1 MTTLETLLSDPE
13 TVGTWALVPDRSAI
27 SFKIRTMWG
36 LMPVKGAFTEFGGE
50 GRLTDSGTV
59 SGRIVIEVA
68 LLDTGIARRDK
79 HLRSADFFDVERF
92 GQITVVVNALHPASG
107 RLADLHTHFTIKGI
121 TEPVPLPVTITELDD
136 GSVRI
141 SGQTQIDRSRFDLG
155 WNKLGVM
162 SNAVVVSADAVFVHS
177 AQTA

>member
-13 TVGTWALVPDRSAI
+13 TVGAWALASDRSAVT
-27 SFKIRTMWG
+27 FKIRNMWG
-36 LMPVKGAFTEFGGE
+36 LMPVKGSFTEFTGE
-50 GRLTDSGTV
+50 GRLTDAGAV
-59 SGRIVIEVA
+59 SGRIVIQVA
-68 LLDTGIARRDK
+68 ALDTGIARRDK

-92 GQITVVVNALHPASG
+92 GQITVVVNALHPANG
-107 RLADLHTHFTIKGI
+107 KYADLHTHFTIKGI
-121 TEPVPLPVTITELDD
+121 TEPVPIPVTITELDD

-162 SNAVVVSADAVFVHS
+162 SNAVTVSAEAVFVHS
-177 AQTA
+177 SATA

>member
-13 TVGTWALVPDRSAI
+13 TVGTWALVPDRSTI
-27 SFKIRTMWG
+27 TFKIRNMWG
-36 LMPVKGAFTEFGGE
+36 LMPAKGSFTEFSGE
-50 GRLTDSGTV
+50 GRLTDKGAV
-59 SGRIVIEVA
+59 SGRIEIRVA
-68 LLDTGIARRDK
+68 SLDTGIARRDK

-92 GQITVVVNALHPASG
+92 GQITVVVNALHPANGKS
-107 RLADLHTHFTIKGI
+107 ADLHTHFIIKGI
-121 TEPVPLPVTITELDD
+121 TEPVPLAVTITELDD

-162 SNAVVVSADAVFVHS
+162 SNAVTVSADAVFVQSPPS
-177 AQTA
+177 A